1 MDSLRNG
8 DSYARSIYENI
19 INQEKFLKALNDV
32 VKSVGKESG
41 GRDRKVVRLRQF
53 LIDTTSKSSKLASS
67 VSSSDFFDLVNFN
80 LAIPLISDPEVR
92 ICGTNIEKTTMF
104 KSNLMPC
111 KFCFRTSSGN
121 YALDKE
127 YSVIYKIGDDLR
139 QDQLVLQMIALMD
152 KLLKQ
157 ENLDL
162 KLTPYKVVATGI
174 KEGFLQ
180 FIDAVPVSTI
190 LSNEYRTIK
199 EYLRKHNPSDTDKYG
214 ITSEAM
220 DNYVRSIGKNRS

>member
-1 MDSLRNG
+1 MTS
-8 DSYARSIYENI
+8 
-19 INQEKFLKALNDV
+19 
-32 VKSVGKESG
+32 KESG
-41 GRDRKVVRLRQF
+41 GRDRKVVKLRQF
-53 LIDTTSKSSKLASS
+53 LNETCNSSSKSKSSFMNPSSSSSSNLAAAEYSLS
-67 VSSSDFFDLVNFN
+67 VSTFDLINFN
-80 LAIPLISDPEVR
+80 LPPIPLISDPQFR
-92 ICGTNIEKTTMF
+92 INGTNIEKTTMF
-104 KSNLMPC
+104 RSNLMPC
-111 KFCFRTSSGN
+111 KFCFKLASSSSSSSH
-121 YALDKE
+121 LTCEE

-190 LSNEYRTIK
+190 LSNEFKNEYKQSIK
-199 EYLRKHNPSDTDKYG
+199 EYLRKHNPSDTDKHG
-214 ITSEAM
+214 IAAEAM
-220 DNYVRSIGKNRS
+220 DNYVRSTGENLL